1 METLTNLLGKPVSV
15 RDIKRFM
22 HREAESVPT
31 STELAE
37 NTAMAFDLYEDDVD
51 YVIFD
56 ELFEWSA
63 EIKPYV

>member
-1 METLTNLLGKPVSV
+1 MENLTNLLGKPVAV

-22 HREAESVPT
+22 HREVENVPT
-31 STELAE
+31 ATERAE
-37 NTAMAFDLYEDDVD
+37 NAALAFDLYEDDEQ
-51 YVIFD
+51 YVIMD